1 MPALP
6 NRDEHEEAIVA
17 ALLLAWEP
25 FGAMPPE
32 QIDYAS
38 MAIASR
44 EALHKPLYDAF
55 LAAGLGL
62 AIGGGWQGEI
72 PLSAYADAWATGMA
86 SRLGAD
92 TAATTARRLTPIGV
106 KAVTSVDVFSRA
118 RAEVIAATEITRA
131 VSAGESAAL
140 AGAAAVGLMLRSIW
154 RTAEDELVCDVCGP
168 LDGTGVEVYGSVSF
182 SGPPSHP
189 NCRCWLDYE

>member
-1 MPALP
+1 MPAIA
-6 NRDEHEEAIVA
+6 NRDEHEEAIVV
-17 ALLLAWEP
+17 ALLAAWEP

-32 QIDYAS
+32 QIDYANL
-38 MAIASR
+38 AIASR
-44 EALHKPLYDAF
+44 EALRVPLYDAF

-72 PLSAYADAWATGMA
+72 PLSAYADAWATGLA
-86 SRLGAD
+86 ARLGAD
-92 TAATTARRLTPIGV
+92 TAATTARKLSLGTGL
-106 KAVTSVDVFSRA
+106 DVALSSA

-131 VSAGESAAL
+131 VSAGESAAR

-154 RTAEDELVCDVCGP
+154 RTAEDEMVCDVCGP